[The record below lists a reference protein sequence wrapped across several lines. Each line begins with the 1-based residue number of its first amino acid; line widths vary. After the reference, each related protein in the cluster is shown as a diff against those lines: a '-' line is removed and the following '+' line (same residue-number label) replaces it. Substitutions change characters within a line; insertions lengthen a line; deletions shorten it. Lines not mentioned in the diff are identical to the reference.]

1 MSKPE
6 ENGMWENMDYSIQII
21 ESRIDLIN
29 RTTDLY
35 DPEMFSPDNDVC
47 SQQSSHNIGE
57 FVPMKKQNCIQSGFK
72 SQFTSINE
80 IISKLKVYLHS
91 RKNKS
96 KTFSPLQNEPL
107 TPSKIIIL
115 KINNFILPIENKD
128 ICGYD
133 FRCIMSSGL
142 MFYDIIMYHIKRNV
156 SSHYHAAENDC
167 VFTHIFLT

>member
-1 MSKPE
+1 MNPK
-6 ENGMWENMDYSIQII
+6 
-21 ESRIDLIN
+21 
-29 RTTDLY
+29 
-35 DPEMFSPDNDVC
+35 FSPDNDGC

-128 ICGYD
+128 IL
-133 FRCIMSSGL
+133 FSMLITL
-142 MFYDIIMYHIKRNV
+142 
-156 SSHYHAAENDC
+156 
-167 VFTHIFLT
+167 FLFISV